1 MLLAWKC
8 VSTFLARNKVTTD
21 VALCYSDC
29 PVFTFENGADSW
41 LKQGSAFRHQ
51 PIYGGSPDFPG
62 HAGHQGNWLIDSSR
76 NVSSPCRWQNS
87 SLGDDATGTMTSP
100 PFIIRSSGLSF
111 LIGGGCKVQEVRME
125 ILLNGSTIISRS
137 GNCQMKMVR
146 MRVNMAPY
154 IDQIVVVKL
163 VDSAVGSWGHILFD
177 DLRHE
182 VPCGALVDCT
192 GHGQLCQTSPAERET
207 SYNCSCGPTP
217 PSVPLCSGNDTCPIP
232 HGSCQSFCTDSETN
246 CHCREC
252 TCASG
257 YSFNESS
264 QSCGDIDECQ
274 TGKHDCQHTCIN
286 TNGGFQCS
294 CLRGY
299 KLSSDGKS
307 CVDDDECTKNNGG
320 CEHMCV
326 NNQGSY
332 FCACNQG
339 WTKNPADG
347 VSCIDNNECHQ
358 NPNICPQICVNTP
371 GSYRCG
377 CSPGYL
383 PSADNSQCTD
393 IDECHI
399 ANGGCEFRCLNTPG
413 SFQCTCEPGYQLK
426 QDGRTCV
433 DIDECATGQSSCLQV
448 CANTPGSFNCSCSQG
463 YQLQSDGRSCL
474 DINECRLNQSGCHQ
488 ICNNFDGGY
497 NCSCTNGYRLST
509 DGKNCSDVDECLRGN
524 GGCSQLCLNSLGGHN
539 CSCFPGYRMSFD
551 DEETPWCNSSCIANK
566 SCPKNCPDENCEDI
580 NECENGHACAQEC
593 TNTNGS
599 YRCSCF
605 DGFTMSDDG
614 QSCIDIDECQM
625 SEIMGCTRC
634 VNLPGHFNCACLVGY
649 AFISDERVCREK
661 KAFEI
666 TLAEG
671 QQQIANAA
679 DVATI
684 VAVTKLIS
692 RKVNNMK
699 KMSSEEL
706 NKTLGVLKNLTAKIQ
721 NFNSTGRQAKDLITD
736 VGVMVSSMMERENGL
751 SWQQFKDEKGATP
764 LTIIPVALENAVSAV
779 IHSLNKGSDRH
790 ISLVVSSPNLDMQV
804 YTENRL
810 AFQGSKSP
818 ANSLNSVELPK
829 SVVEDRNSSDSVGI
843 YLAVLN
849 GMESILP
856 NSSSRDNLNS
866 AIIMATVINVSPE
879 HLANLKE
886 PVILRFKHLKKDV
899 HQHKCSF
906 QNETAIAKFPKDV
919 SKHWSSVGCTRVN
932 ETNEFTICHCYHLT
946 SYGLIMDVH
955 NVYDKL
961 DDVHKET
968 LKYIS
973 LCGCCVS
980 IFFCLLATIGF
991 LLALRKPHEKKTR
1004 RETYCLHINLVV
1016 AICLS
1021 QICFVAG
1028 TFIVSVNVLACRIVS
1043 IATHYF
1049 LSASFCWML
1058 AEGIHIYN
1066 KIVRVFGSKKYNR
1079 VFCVLGWGGP
1089 VLLVSAS
1096 AGVSFHE
1103 YGPYNVCWLSGKLLW
1118 IFAAPVLFVIA
1129 INCFILISVIYVLLT
1144 KTMIKAGDE
1153 NSGSK
1158 SNARRSVKITVVLLP
1173 LLGLTWV
1180 FGFMA
1185 VDENTIFFHY
1195 LFAVVNSLQGIFI
1208 FFAHG
1213 WINDTV
1219 RESLLEK
1226 LPSLRSMRKRY
1237 EVGKSRGKQT
1247 FNSSTSVETAS
1258 ASSTSLRFV
1267 TINRS
1272 PTNSRKFSDEPPL
1285 KLVNFEQ
1292 ELARGKDKGH
1302 DKRIKLTNISMFPSN
1317 HADSCDVSPARVFV
1331 ANEPQ
1336 SKKCHE
1342 ESTVSPQLVA
1352 SDDLPITPK
1361 EAYDN
1366 PTYAFWSGNRT

>member
-1 MLLAWKC
+1 MLSPLALKKPSNNLELEDGLKDCIYQEFILQRSSKC
-8 VSTFLARNKVTTD
+8 PQFVIFSVCVFKYGRICRCISL
-21 VALCYSDC
+21 SGDC

-111 LIGGGCKVQEVRME
+111 LIG
-125 ILLNGSTIISRS
+125 
-137 GNCQMKMVR
+137 
-146 MRVNMAPY
+146 
-154 IDQIVVVKL
+154 
-163 VDSAVGSWGHILFD
+163 
-177 DLRHE
+177 
-182 VPCGALVDCT
+182 ALVDCT
-192 GHGQLCQTSPAERET
+192 GHGQLCQTSPAQRET

-307 CVDDDECTKNNGG
+307 CVDDDECTTNNGG

-393 IDECHI
+393 IDECRI
-399 ANGGCEFRCLNTPG
+399 AKGGCEFGCLNTPG

-474 DINECRLNQSGCHQ
+474 DINECRLNQNGCDQ

-509 DGKNCSDVDECLRGN
+509 DDKNCSDVDECLREN

-551 DEETPWCNSSCIANK
+551 DEETPWCNSSCIADK
-566 SCPKNCPDENCEDI
+566 SCPKNCQEKNCEDI

-634 VNLPGHFNCACLVGY
+634 VNLPGHFNCVCLVGY
-649 AFISDERVCREK
+649 AFISDERVCRDPVLFPFVHYIVRESQNDK
-661 KAFEI
+661 LK
-666 TLAEG
+666 
-671 QQQIANAA
+671 NAA

-692 RKVNNMK
+692 RKVNDMK

-721 NFNSTGRQAKDLITD
+721 HFNTTGRQAKDLITD
-736 VGVMVSSMMERENGL
+736 VVVMVSSMMEKENGL
-751 SWQQFKDEKGATP
+751 SWQQFKDEK
-764 LTIIPVALENAVSAV
+764 
-779 IHSLNKGSDRH
+779 
-790 ISLVVSSPNLDMQV
+790 
-804 YTENRL
+804 NRL

-818 ANSLNSVELPK
+818 ANLLNSVELPK

-886 PVILRFKHLKKDV
+886 PVILRFKHLKV
-899 HQHKCSF
+899 PLF
-906 QNETAIAKFPKDV
+906 LNRAKFPKDV

-1004 RETYCLHINLVV
+1004 RETYC
-1016 AICLS
+1016 
-1021 QICFVAG
+1021 
-1028 TFIVSVNVLACRIVS
+1028 
-1043 IATHYF
+1043 
-1049 LSASFCWML
+1049 
-1058 AEGIHIYN
+1058 
-1066 KIVRVFGSKKYNR
+1066 
-1079 VFCVLGWGGP
+1079 GP

-1195 LFAVVNSLQGIFI
+1195 LFAVVNSLQ
-1208 FFAHG
+1208 
-1213 WINDTV
+1213 V

-1226 LPSLRSMRKRY
+1226 LPSLRNMRKRY

-1272 PTNSRKFSDEPPL
+1272 PSNSRKFSDEPPL

-1292 ELARGKDKGH
+1292 ELVRGKDKGH

-1317 HADSCDVSPARVFV
+1317 HADSCDVPPARIFV
-1331 ANEPQ
+1331 ANEPH

-1342 ESTVSPQLVA
+1342 ESTVSPQPVA